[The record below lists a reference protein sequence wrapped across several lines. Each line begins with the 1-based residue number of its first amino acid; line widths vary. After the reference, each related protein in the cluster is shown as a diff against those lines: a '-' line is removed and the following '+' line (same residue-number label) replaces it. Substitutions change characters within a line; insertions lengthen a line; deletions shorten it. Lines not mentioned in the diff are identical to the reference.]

1 MPTLTAA
8 DPLVEALMDVEGKA
22 EIINGQ
28 IVNLP
33 MTGKAP
39 NYAAFEIAVSL
50 RIYSQQTGDGIAVSD
65 GAGFLCDLP
74 GRRSF
79 SPDAA
84 FYSGPDPD
92 DEMKFYPQ
100 APTFAVEVRSENDYG
115 PQAERAMRSKRAD
128 YFAAGT
134 LVVWDVDLQHEQIIA
149 KYSAAD
155 PDNAQFFG
163 RGQVADAEAAVPGWT
178 FSVDALFMP
187 IMPTRA
193 D

>member
-1 MPTLTAA
+1 MMATLTAA
-8 DPLVEALMDVEGKA
+8 EPLVEALMNVEGKA

-28 IVNLP
+28 IVELP

-39 NYAAFEIAVSL
+39 SYAAFEIAVAL

-65 GAGFLCDLP
+65 GAGVLCELP
-74 GRRSF
+74 HRRSF

-84 FYSGPDPD
+84 FYTGADPD
-92 DEMKFYPQ
+92 DEMKFFPM
-100 APTFAVEVRSENDYG
+100 APIFAVEVRSENDYG
-115 PQAERAMRSKRAD
+115 PQSERAMRSKRAD

-155 PDNAQFFG
+155 PDNARFFG
-163 RGQVADAEAAVPGWT
+163 RGEVADAETALPGWT
-178 FSVDALFMP
+178 FAVDALF
-187 IMPTRA
+187 IPTRER
-193 D
+193 